1 MVDNGAKS
9 VSQREIHEDMEVI
22 TVDIEKLGAFYLG
35 KELDQ
40 KTGNLSN
47 TPILYDARDL
57 TTHGVVVGMTGSGK
71 TGLCIDMIEEA
82 ALDSVPAI
90 IVDPKGDITNLLL
103 TFPELRPEDFKPW
116 VNVDDARRKGLS
128 IDEYAQKVAGLWRNG
143 LAQWD
148 EGPERIRALKES
160 AEFLIFTP
168 GSDAGLPVSVLSSL
182 KAPKLDWENNQE
194 TLQEQISGTV
204 SALLGL
210 AGIDAD
216 PVRSR
221 EHILLSLIFEESWK
235 QGRDLDIGTIIK
247 SVQNPP
253 MRQIGVFDVDT
264 FYPPKERFNLA
275 MSLNGI
281 AASPAFRSWLNGQP
295 LDIPSLLHSPEGKPR
310 ISIFYIAH
318 LNDAERMFFVTLLL
332 EQLLTW
338 VRTLS
343 GTTSLRAMLY
353 FDEVFGF
360 FPPTANPPSKKP
372 LLTLMKQARAFG
384 LGVLLATQNP
394 VDVDY
399 KGLTNAGTWFIGR
412 LQAQRD
418 KDRLLDGLEQA
429 AAEGGQTLNRS
440 DINKIV
446 SGLQSRQFFMHNVHD
461 EQPVVFNT
469 RWAMSYLRG
478 PLTRQQI
485 KVLMTPVKKQVGTD
499 FAGTGEAT
507 TSDLAAPT
515 TDETGLLLTPPSI
528 VRSIPQVYLP
538 VDISLQKA
546 KAKLEAKLGTTLT
559 YKEAFLLYQPYVIAN
574 GVVHY
579 VNTRRDVDAEEEV
592 TLLLPPPES
601 RIAAIWEDATPVK
614 LDMDTLL
621 ARPEAEKARFMSV
634 PEAINEPKE
643 FTALRKSFAEYL
655 YRHKRYQIWYNPGL
669 KMYSQQGESRQ
680 AFYARAKQAARE
692 ARDAAVDKLSEQYQA
707 KIDRIQDRMEREKRD
722 LEESEAKVKS
732 LSTEQWASVG
742 ETALGFLLGRRS
754 TRVVSGTLRK
764 RRMVQTAKASV
775 EESKAELADLQ
786 ADLKALQ
793 EEMKEKAKAITD
805 QWVSVLK
812 DIQPYQVAPRRRDI
826 VVQKVSLAWYPHWHL
841 TYVDD
846 RDEQRSENCPA
857 SLVGSAT

>member
-1 MVDNGAKS
+1 M
-9 VSQREIHEDMEVI
+9 
-22 TVDIEKLGAFYLG
+22 DIEKLGAFYIG
-35 KELDQ
+35 EAINQ
-40 KTGNLSN
+40 KTGALSN
-47 TPILYDARDL
+47 SPLLYDARDL

-116 VNVDDARRKGLS
+116 VNVDDARRKGLNL
-128 IDEYAQKVAGLWRNG
+128 DEYAQKVAKLWRDG
-143 LAQWD
+143 LAKWG
-148 EGPERIRALKES
+148 EGPERIRTLKES

-182 KAPKLDWENNQE
+182 KAPKLDWKSNQE
-194 TLQEQISGTV
+194 TLQEQIAGTV

-221 EHILLSLIFEESWK
+221 EHILLSLIFEDGWK
-235 QGRDLDIGTIIK
+235 KGQDLDLATIIK

-253 MRQIGVFDVDT
+253 VRQVGVFDVDT
-264 FYPPKERFNLA
+264 FYPPKDRFNLA

-281 AASPAFRSWLNGQP
+281 VASPAFRSWLTGQP
-295 LDIPSLLHSPEGKPR
+295 LDIPDLLHNADGKPR

-429 AAEGGQTLNRS
+429 AVEGGQTLDRA
-440 DINKIV
+440 DIDKIV
-446 SGLQSRQFFMHNVHD
+446 SSLQGRQFFMHNVH
-461 EQPVVFNT
+461 EENPLVFNT

-485 KVLMTPVKKQVGTD
+485 KVLMSPVKKQAGATSVNAAEKTAVGL
-499 FAGTGEAT
+499 
-507 TSDLAAPT
+507 SVPT
-515 TDETGLLLTPPSI
+515 PTEDGLLSAPPSI
-528 VRSIPQVYLP
+528 VRSIPQAYLP
-538 VDISLQKA
+538 VDVSEQEARTNLA
-546 KAKLEAKLGTTLT
+546 KKIDVALT
-559 YKEAFLLYQPYVIAN
+559 YQSAVLLYQPYVVASAI
-574 GVVHY
+574 VHY
-579 VNTRRDVDAEEEV
+579 VNTRRDVDTEEEI

-601 RIAAIWEDATPVK
+601 RLATIWEGATPVQ
-614 LDMDTLL
+614 LDFDTLL
-621 ARPEAEKARFMSV
+621 TDPEMESVRFMPV
-634 PEAINEPKE
+634 PEAINEARE
-643 FTALRKSFAEYL
+643 FTALQKSFAEYL
-655 YRHKRYQIWYNPGL
+655 YRHKRYQIWHNEGL

-692 ARDAAVDKLSEQYQA
+692 ARDAAVDKLSEQYQS

-722 LEESEAKVKS
+722 LEASEAKVKA

-764 RRMVQTAKASV
+764 RRMVQTAKSSA

-786 ADLKALQ
+786 TQLKALQ
-793 EEMKEKAKAITD
+793 VEMKEKAQAITD
-805 QWVSVLK
+805 QWVSILK
-812 DIQPYQVAPRRRDI
+812 DVKPYQIAPRRRDI
-826 VVQKVSLAWYPHWHL
+826 VVQKFSLAWYPHWHL
-841 TYVDD
+841 TFVDSNKKIL
-846 RDEQRSENCPA
+846 RENYPA
-857 SLVGSAT
+857 SLVGNAT